1 MIDRIKL
8 REEYKQ
14 ETGNNW
20 KMLQSTAQPTVDYTK
35 WLEDRLVKNCS
46 IPDVVGRS
54 EQLYVETACKCEN
67 KDSFN
72 RLQCPKC
79 KPL

>member
-1 MIDRIKL
+1 MKTPEQIFDEAIKEKGL
-8 REEYKQ
+8 DIVSFLHTISKALNTPNEE
-14 ETGNNW
+14 
-20 KMLQSTAQPTVDYTK
+20 
-35 WLEDRLVKNCS
+35 
-46 IPDVVGRS
+46 GRS

>member
-35 WLEDRLVKNCS
+35 WLEDRLVKNSS
-46 IPDVVGRS
+46 IPDDVGRR
-54 EQLYVETACKCEN
+54 EQLLLDECPN
-67 KDSFN
+67 KDNVEPCSN
-72 RLQCPKC
+72 SGICPDCSK
-79 KPL
+79 